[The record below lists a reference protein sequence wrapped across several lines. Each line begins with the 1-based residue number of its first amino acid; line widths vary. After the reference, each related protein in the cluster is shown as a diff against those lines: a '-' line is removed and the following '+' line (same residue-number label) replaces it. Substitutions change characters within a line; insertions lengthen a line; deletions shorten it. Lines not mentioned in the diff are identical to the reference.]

1 MKAGRR
7 MLHTKSMGQAELE
20 AVYIEQLVGPDHLLR
35 KIQEHVDFS
44 FIIDEVRGEYSAN
57 KGRPSEDP
65 IVLFKILLIGYLF
78 GIRSERRLLDE
89 VRHNV
94 AYRWFLGLKLTD
106 PVPSPS
112 CLWQNRKRRHWTDED
127 GEETEH
133 FRGIF
138 DKIVLQAVKHGF
150 VDGQQLVTDG
160 TLIKANANK
169 KKFEVKQVE
178 ESTREY
184 LGDLHKA
191 IQEDR
196 EAHGLKPLP
205 EREQTPEVREVK
217 QSTTDPDAGRI
228 VRPDKP
234 EMFAYTEHRTV
245 DNKHNFVVDVHVTPA
260 TVVDA
265 VPYTSRVERIVD
277 RFGFEV
283 KAVALDAGYL
293 TAWIAHWLSVHSIF
307 GVIGYRRFQSVK
319 GMMPKVKF
327 TYDDEADVYHCPGNS
342 VLTYRTTNREGYR
355 EYTSDPKVC
364 AGCLLRPYCTKSKAN
379 KKTVTRH
386 VWEGA
391 REQIR
396 QNRLTPEGKDFYARR
411 KETIERSFADAK
423 ELHGMR
429 YARMRGLH
437 KVREQCLMTAMAQNL
452 KKLANLL
459 DRSEK
464 RALPA

>member
-1 MKAGRR
+1 
-7 MLHTKSMGQAELE
+7 MLHTKSVGQAELE
-20 AVYIEQLVGPDHLLR
+20 AVYIEQLVGPNHLLR
-35 KIQEHVDFS
+35 KIQKHVDFS
-44 FIIDEVRGEYSAN
+44 FIIDEVRHEYSPD

-78 GIRSERRLLDE
+78 GIRSERRLMDE
-89 VRHNV
+89 VHHNV

-106 PVPSPS
+106 ELPSVS
-112 CLWQNRKRRHWTDED
+112 CIWQNRKRRHWTDENH
-127 GEETEH
+127 EETEH

-138 DKIVLQAVKHGF
+138 NKIVRQAAQHGF
-150 VDGQQLVTDG
+150 VAGEELVTDG

-178 ESTREY
+178 ESAREY
-184 LGDLHKA
+184 LDDLTQA

-196 EAHGLKPLP
+196 EAHGLRPLRQSEKAP
-205 EREQTPEVREVK
+205 ELREVK
-217 QSTTDPDAGRI
+217 ESTTDPDAGRI

-245 DNKHNFVVDVHVTPA
+245 DTAYNFIVDTHVTAA

-265 VPYTSRVERIVD
+265 VPFTDRIEHVMNE
-277 RFGFEV
+277 FGFAV
-283 KAVALDAGYL
+283 KAVALDAGYF
-293 TAWIAHWLSVHSIF
+293 TAWIAHWLSEKQIF

-327 TYDDEADVYHCPGNS
+327 TYDAENDQYHCPGDS

-355 EYTSDPKVC
+355 EYASDPNVC
-364 AGCLLRPYCTKSKAN
+364 AGCLLLPYCTKSKAH
-379 KKTVTRH
+379 KKTITRH
-386 VWEGA
+386 VWEED
-391 REQIR
+391 REQLR
-396 QNRLTPEGKDFYARR
+396 QNRLTPYGKTFYARR

-429 YARMRGLH
+429 YARMRGRH
-437 KVREQCLMTAMAQNL
+437 RVREQCLMTALAQNV

-459 DRSEK
+459 DRREH